1 MKKIILKIIYHTL
14 AFFTRIYIA
23 RTKPFVIGITGNVGK
38 TSCRMIINKVLNK
51 YIKDKTIYTSPK
63 NFNSELGIIFSIFK
77 IEQYKGGIK
86 ELLNIFFYIV
96 GQTIKGVK
104 NYDIL
109 ILEYGIDH
117 PGDMDFLLKVVKPDI
132 SIFTKLG
139 NIHVEYFGT
148 MENIGIEKF
157 KLMANTKQKTYLN
170 FEDEFLRN
178 RYDTLK
184 IKKQFFNNSE
194 IDFEYV
200 KDSDNIYSVIS
211 MDGKTIK
218 TNVLGTENYPYIE
231 LAYFILSDLGVI
243 VDSIVDNEDI
253 LYLDTQPGRFSIF
266 KGVNNSILVDSSY
279 NAGPES
285 MKKMIENVENLRD
298 KIYTDYK
305 LGFVIGD
312 MRELGNLSKELHEQL
327 FSNLINNDLL
337 ITVGKDTQTY
347 FPKNIKNF
355 SSSKDAGLY
364 LKDLLNNT
372 SDKYIILFKG
382 SQNTIFTEEALK
394 KVLLDKNDEQKLPR
408 QDIYWINMK

>member
-23 RTKPFVIGITGNVGK
+23 RTKPFVIWITWNVGK

-77 IEQYKGGIK
+77 IEQYKWWIK

-96 GQTIKGVK
+96 WQTIKWVK

-132 SIFTKLG
+132 SIFTKLW
-139 NIHVEYFGT
+139 NIHVEYFWT
-148 MENIGIEKF
+148 MENIWIEKF

-211 MDGKTIK
+211 MDWKTIK

-231 LAYFILSDLGVI
+231 LAYFILSDLWVI

-266 KGVNNSILVDSSY
+266 KWVNNSILVDSSY
-279 NAGPES
+279 NAWPES

-305 LGFVIGD
+305 LWFVIWD
-312 MRELGNLSKELHEQL
+312 MRELWNLSKELHEQL

-337 ITVGKDTQTY
+337 ITVWKDTQTY

-355 SSSKDAGLY
+355 SSSKDAWLY

-372 SDKYIILFKG
+372 SDKYIILFKW